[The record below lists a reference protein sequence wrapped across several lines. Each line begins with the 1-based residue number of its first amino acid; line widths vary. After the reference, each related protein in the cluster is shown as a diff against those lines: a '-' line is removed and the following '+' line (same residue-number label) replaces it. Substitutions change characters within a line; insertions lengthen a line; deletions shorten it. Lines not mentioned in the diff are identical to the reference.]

1 MSASKTRIES
11 LLALA
16 VCLGAFVFLATP
28 AWAAAGATTSVP
40 GDIDP
45 GGAMDHN
52 RPEHGSL
59 GNIGAKLADP
69 TANIWALSFN
79 IQGPT
84 FYDGDLNDGSPEVG
98 GNVIFEPV
106 MPFPL
111 YGTGTNQWKMITRP
125 IIPIIFSQPIPKGS
139 VDDFNHVGGIGDI
152 EIPLLFNPPTRMTKH
167 WIFAAGP
174 VFEFPTSTDDTLGN
188 QQFAVGPAV
197 VVGYHN
203 KFLTAA
209 VFPNYFF
216 GYASRSDRR
225 SSTRTTS
232 KLSLL
237 YALNFNLP
245 NAWQIGMNPTISY
258 NDKALKGDKWTVP
271 VGLYG
276 GRTIKVGRTPVNIK
290 LGVEYSV
297 VSPDAFGKR
306 AQIRLQLTPV
316 IPGLVQSPIFGGK

>member
-16 VCLGAFVFLATP
+16 VCIGALLLLAMP

-45 GGAMDHN
+45 GGDMDHN

-152 EIPLLFNPPTRMTKH
+152 EIPLLFNPPERIIGH

-174 VFEFPTSTDDTLGN
+174 VFEFPTAAPNALGA
-188 QQFAVGPAV
+188 QQYSVGPAV
-197 VVGYHN
+197 VVGY
-203 KFLTAA
+203 KTKKWTA
-209 VFPNYFF
+209 VLFPNYFF
-216 GYASRSDRR
+216 GVGDRSDRKP
-225 SSTRTTS
+225 TTPTTS

-237 YALNFNLP
+237 YAFTYNLG
-245 NAWQIGMNPTISY
+245 NAWQVGFNPTISY
-258 NDKALKGDKWTVP
+258 NNNASSGNQWDVP
-271 VGLYG
+271 VGLFAA
-276 GRTIKVGRTPVNIK
+276 KMIK
-290 LGVEYSV
+290 LGRVPFKIQFGLEYSV

-306 AQIRLQLTPV
+306 LAFRFVLTPV
-316 IPGLVQSPIFGGK
+316 IPSISGTWYATA